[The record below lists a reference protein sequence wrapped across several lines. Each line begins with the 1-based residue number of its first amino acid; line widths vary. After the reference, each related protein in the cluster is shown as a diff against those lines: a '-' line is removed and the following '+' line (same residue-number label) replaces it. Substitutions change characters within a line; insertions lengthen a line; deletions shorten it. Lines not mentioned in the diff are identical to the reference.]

1 MALSHPET
9 DNSFQ
14 AALTGEA
21 AATSNAFAASR
32 NENENT
38 ENNNNANLHEN
49 AEQETNRSIA
59 TEASWMHRSTSKK
72 EPTALDVLVDV
83 AMNVHKRPA
92 GTAEKEPA
100 RKRVCLRRAGRDSTA
115 EVLVRGDGA
124 TTTTTTTATASS
136 YARGTTRSL
145 LDNSGRGTSTSTSTS
160 TSTTT
165 STQGLTA
172 LAASDVDDTVEME
185 SEETQDDETELVG
198 VERPSPAYYAKKWK
212 GWFDLFVA
220 YTQVPGHSH
229 TNAPFHEVFQE
240 RNLGLWVTR
249 QRYLYWRTQHGLPK
263 PFLSQERIH
272 KLHVI
277 GFKWGKPQALTWES
291 WYGLLLA
298 FKNENGHI
306 SVPRAHTTLGG
317 HKLGRWLAN
326 QRRRLKQLPRTETIQ
341 TRIDLMNAIGFTF

>member
-145 LDNSGRGTSTSTSTS
+145 LDNSGRGTSTSTST
-160 TSTTT
+160 TS

-229 TNAPFHEVFQE
+229 TNVPFHEVFQG
-240 RNLGLWVTR
+240 RKLGVWVGN
-249 QRYLYWRTQHGLPK
+249 QRHQFWRKQKGLPK
-263 PFLSQERIH
+263 PYLTQDRVDQLAE
-272 KLHVI
+272 I
-277 GFKWGKPQALTWES
+277 GFDWGKPQAMTWES
-291 WYGLLLA
+291 WYELAVA

-306 SVPRAHTTLGG
+306 NVPRAHTTLGG
-317 HKLGRWLAN
+317 HKLGKWLSN
-326 QRRRLKQLPRTETIQ
+326 QRSFVRLGRATS
-341 TRIDLMNAIGFTF
+341 DLAQERVVLLRAIGVTG